1 MEKPTV
7 CYHGENQ
14 CCTIKEM
21 MLQSS
26 AARRTQLRACQLTGT
41 ARRHG
46 CVTAGQAALR
56 PAQLGG
62 SEKMRQALDLG
73 LASSWRRGQKDWL
86 DLVIWP
92 EGKRSQSVAA
102 AAPRLSKGQQHIR
115 SSDCGTLGI
124 MASIYFIPILLTPPE
139 DFLGVHRSRQS
150 SSQKL
155 ESKKISPIPQK
166 LL

>member
-26 AARRTQLRACQLTGT
+26 AAPRTQLRSSQLTGT

-115 SSDCGTLGI
+115 SSDCGTLGVLPKFFFHSTI
-124 MASIYFIPILLTPPE
+124 IDPS
-139 DFLGVHRSRQS
+139 
-150 SSQKL
+150 
-155 ESKKISPIPQK
+155 
-166 LL
+166 